1 MLFSVIMQSYLGEYA
16 GTFGRSASDRV
27 AKFHRAVQSV
37 VDQEH
42 QSWELLVVADGCDLT
57 WEDRQSYEPDPRVR
71 FFRIPK
77 QRMWSPVPRNVG
89 IVKAQGQYVIYLD
102 SDDSYAPGYLAAV
115 ASELEAAGLPPW
127 AAVDDLV
134 WEASSGTWSRRMVTD
149 LLDRRVAGTSN
160 VVHHPDIAY
169 WPEVAYRFPA
179 FGYAQDD
186 RGFVAELGKVGAP
199 TLLSAAGYR
208 VHHIPRLYDV

>member
-1 MLFSVIMQSYLGEYA
+1 MLLSVIMQSYLGEYA

-27 AKFHRAVQSV
+27 AKFHRAIQSV
-37 VDQEH
+37 LDQDH
-42 QSWELLVVADGCDLT
+42 GQWELLVVADGCNQT
-57 WEDRQSYEPDPRVR
+57 WEERHRYDTEPRVR

-89 IVKAQGQYVIYLD
+89 IVKALGQYVIYLD
-102 SDDSYAPGYLAAV
+102 SDDSYAPGYLSAV
-115 ASELEAAGLPPW
+115 ALELAERGHPSW

-134 WEASSGTWSRRMVTD
+134 WEGSSGTWSRRMVTD
-149 LLDRRVAGTSN
+149 LLERRVAGTSN
-160 VVHHPDIAY
+160 VVHRRDIAY
-169 WPEVAYRFPA
+169 WPDVLYRFPA

-186 RGFVAELGKVGAP
+186 RGFVAELGKVAPP